1 MKKVLLLF
9 CLIGLMPS
17 ILMAQQLT
25 NRERRRI
32 NIEVLKALNQ
42 YEATQTLRGDVSKY
56 QFLDLFE
63 NQDTLIYCDL
73 LDYATNDDKINL
85 QTYVDLLSKKTFVE
99 ARIKD
104 VVKLNPQR
112 RDDGWH
118 TQVSFEKTLDYIDEN
133 EVWFSSKEYY
143 RAPYQ
148 ITIDFVYNE
157 DDERCYI
164 ADISGNV
171 ESSELRL
178 PKKFMVVQYQSEEDT
193 KMRLQNK
200 EEEEEYLVFNDFQ
213 QTFVKGE
220 EIKPWKDDHRL
231 KYDTLATADNYNLVK
246 LKHRKTPW
254 RLQLRY
260 GYAPKGIYEITS
272 PIDGLQSNSSGYE
285 IGLDIGITFSLGAG
299 SMGFFVGAGMQQ
311 SNISLSHNNIRY
323 SQTASYTPSDN
334 NFNSEDVLNGY
345 SVVRNYSISLAEEN
359 ISYTDIVV
367 PVSLVVEPR
376 LFKAMYLTFNVG
388 AKLYLNQN
396 TSISPL
402 HIIGNAKVGN
412 ETNDQNIS
420 GDYSNFIYPCSYSPD
435 TTMELLKSIGLSKA
449 SLSLIGSVGF
459 NFNLWENHI
468 LLTTKVGYEY
478 GLANVYSQKFAQNH
492 AHIFP
497 SSTDSNP
504 FTPILYSDAEKKYV
518 AAYSLMGFTA
528 AKRQALW
535 LEGGLMFKF

>member
-1 MKKVLLLF
+1 MRKVLLLL
-9 CLIGLMPS
+9 CLIGMLPS
-17 ILMAQQLT
+17 VLMAQQLS
-25 NRERRRI
+25 NREKRKI
-32 NIEVLKALNQ
+32 NMEVLKALNQ
-42 YEATQTLRGDVSKY
+42 YEATQSLRGDVSKY

-73 LDYATNDDKINL
+73 LDYATIDDKINL
-85 QTYVDLLSKKTFVE
+85 QTYVELLSKKTFVE
-99 ARIKD
+99 STIKD
-104 VVKLNPQR
+104 VIKLNPQR
-112 RDDGWH
+112 QDDGWH
-118 TQVSFEKTLDYIDEN
+118 TQVSFEKTLNYIDEN

-143 RAPYQ
+143 GAPYQ

-171 ESSELRL
+171 QSSESRL
-178 PKKFMVVQYQSEEDT
+178 PAKFIVVQYQSEEDT
-193 KMRLQNK
+193 QMRLQNK
-200 EEEEEYLVFNDFQ
+200 EEEEYLVFNDFQ

-260 GYAPKGIYEITS
+260 GYAPKGIYKITS

-285 IGLDIGITFSLGAG
+285 VGLDIGITFSLGAG

-311 SNISLSHNNIRY
+311 SNISLSHNNISY
-323 SQTASYTPSDN
+323 SQTSSYTPGN
-334 NFNSEDVLNGY
+334 NGFNSEDKVNEY
-345 SVVRNYSISLAEEN
+345 SVVRNYNISLAEEN

-367 PVSLVVEPR
+367 PISLVLEPR

-396 TSISPL
+396 SSISPL
-402 HIIGNAKVGN
+402 HINGEAKVGN
-412 ETNDQNIS
+412 ETNSRSIS
-420 GDYSNFIYPCSYSPD
+420 KDYSNFIYPCSYSPD

-449 SLSLIGSVGF
+449 SLSLVGSVGF

-478 GLANVYSQKFAQNH
+478 GLANVYSQKFAQNN

-497 SSTDSNP
+497 SGDDNK
-504 FTPILYSDAEKKYV
+504 FTPVLYSDAERKYV
-518 AAYSLMGFTA
+518 AAYSLIGFTA
-528 AKRQALW
+528 AKRQILW